1 MKKFLTFIFLIAFLQ
16 LNAQIVLTESFE
28 NNPLPPPGTGQD
40 IPTGGWEAITKVE
53 GVNKK
58 SSIWRIKTS
67 FPVKPKPIVPID
79 GKYLIGFDTLTL
91 PTPSRAFDEWLIT
104 KEITLLNTSR
114 TNIVTFYSFHV
125 SDGSHTLRISSDGGV
140 NWETIWTDNDT
151 KTTYGD
157 RCMDSSTIDVAI
169 PNSYKGKKVKVA
181 WVFQAATCNS
191 AWAIDFIT
199 IEAVIS
205 GVDVMPKEFVS
216 PLNHVDTINSQLMNT
231 DVPVTIKIIN
241 NGRTDAVNVPI
252 SYTLNGGTPVNETI
266 PLIKPKET
274 VQYTFDKKINI
285 SKQSI
290 NTLIV
295 NTNAIGDELPENN
308 ATSMFT
314 FWVLD
319 TSKGIIY
326 DFDDPALVDT
336 AIWANSNYK
345 FYDMDGQTPFVQS
358 YENIFQGFPWVV
370 GVGGGAIYPKVWG
383 IYAAFSYSYFHSLST
398 PADRWLV
405 LPQCRIN
412 SSSEPVFLQW
422 NAASCYQ
429 KSHESSVFESY
440 EVLISTKSNAMEDFV
455 KIHEVISEKY
465 FNPNEPIYP
474 YNRSVDISAYK
485 GKDIYIAFRLTTS
498 GTTTRGMFA
507 LDNVEVFG
515 DAYIVPD
522 NISEAK
528 KDLSIKLFPNP
539 VSEMLYVES
548 KNKIQ
553 KIEIFNLMGQK
564 VNEIELDK
572 YNTSIQTA
580 VYDNG
585 LYIVKV
591 KTTEGEKIRKINIVK

>member
-28 NNPLPPPGTGQD
+28 NNPLPSGKGQD
-40 IPTGGWEAITKVE
+40 IPVGWKAETKVS
-53 GVNKK
+53 GGKP
-58 SSIWRIKTS
+58 IWRIKES
-67 FPVKPKPIVPID
+67 FFVRPKAVLPID
-79 GKYLIGFDTLTL
+79 GSFLIGYDSLAL
-91 PTPSRAFDEWLIT
+91 PERAFDEWLIT
-104 KEITLLNTSR
+104 SEIELLNTSR
-114 TNIVTFYSFHV
+114 TNIVTFYSFHD

-151 KTTYGD
+151 KSTYSD

-169 PNSYKGKKVKVA
+169 PDSYKGKKVKVA
-181 WVFQAATCNS
+181 WVFEAATCNS

-205 GVDVMPKEFVS
+205 GVDVMPRDFVS
-216 PLNHVDTINSQLMNT
+216 PLNHVDTINSQIMNT
-231 DVPVTIKIIN
+231 DIPVVIRVIN
-241 NGRTDAVNVPI
+241 NGRTDAENVPI
-252 SYTLNGGTPVNETI
+252 SYTLNGGTPVSETI

-274 VQYTFDKKINI
+274 VQYTFSEKINI
-285 SKQSI
+285 DKQSI
-290 NTLIV
+290 NTLVV
-295 NTNAIGDELPENN
+295 NTNAAGDELPENN
-308 ATSMFT
+308 ATSTLT

-319 TSKGIIY
+319 TNKSIIY
-326 DFDDPALVDT
+326 DFEDPALLDT
-336 AIWANSNYK
+336 AIWANSDYK
-345 FYDMDGQTPFVQS
+345 FYDMDGQTPFIQS

-370 GVGGGAIYPKVWG
+370 GVGGGTLYPKVWG
-383 IYAAFSYSYFHSLST
+383 IYAAFSYSYFQSVST

-422 NAASCYQ
+422 NAASSYQ
-429 KSHESSVFESY
+429 KNHESYEFESY
-440 EVLISTKSNAMEDFV
+440 EVLISTGSNEMEDFV
-455 KIHEVISEKY
+455 KVHEVASEKY

-498 GTTTRGMFA
+498 GTTTRGMFV
-507 LDNVEVFG
+507 LDNIEIFG
-515 DAYIVPD
+515 DAEIVTD

-528 KDLSIKLFPNP
+528 ADLNIKLFPNP
-539 VSEMLYVES
+539 VSEMLYLES
-548 KNKIQ
+548 KNRIQ

-564 VNEIELDK
+564 VNEIELDN

-591 KTTEGEKIRKINIVK
+591 KTTEGEIIRKINIVK